1 MDFQNWIQNICLSS
15 FHNSLK
21 ISSILS
27 SHLRTLVG
35 ISSNI
40 SKISE
45 QKAIQDSTNRE
56 ISTNGD
62 FNRWTQ
68 GRCRY
73 LCSICEDVFSESKD
87 FVSHI
92 SSQHKILGEKY
103 LAIFSD
109 PCITELAMT
118 CKICEL
124 SIRHDS
130 ATLKDHMGG
139 HPMDLESYYE
149 KFVVKK
155 VEHKQ
160 EHFER
165 SVCQGAQFQ
174 PQTSLSINF
183 NEHLKD
189 LIVKANPEQIDDDE
203 DDEIECLG
211 TFQSNFGVKSEHTLS
226 QNSNLQ
232 FKKEMMSEF
241 ANVSAF
247 PIEDPSTILQSTIKE
262 ENSSLDFSLNSFSE
276 SVGESSQS
284 ISSDESTS
292 FKLPWYCG
300 MLFGCKICQSQF
312 FEMSELKRH
321 LSTAHSARYF

>member
-1 MDFQNWIQNICLSS
+1 
-15 FHNSLK
+15 
-21 ISSILS
+21 
-27 SHLRTLVG
+27 
-35 ISSNI
+35 
-40 SKISE
+40 
-45 QKAIQDSTNRE
+45 
-56 ISTNGD
+56 
-62 FNRWTQ
+62 
-68 GRCRY
+68 
-73 LCSICEDVFSESKD
+73 
-87 FVSHI
+87 
-92 SSQHKILGEKY
+92 LGEKY

-109 PCITELAMT
+109 PCITELTMT

-130 ATLKDHMGG
+130 ATLRDHMGG
-139 HPMDLESYYE
+139 HQMDLLSYYE

-165 SVCQGAQFQ
+165 SVCQESNFQ
-174 PQTSLSINF
+174 TQSGLLIHF
-183 NEHLKD
+183 NEHHSGQENGKVS
-189 LIVKANPEQIDDDE
+189 IVKTSPEQFDDDD

-276 SVGESSQS
+276 SVGESLQS

>member
-27 SHLRTLVG
+27 THLRTLVG

-109 PCITELAMT
+109 PCIIELTMT

-139 HPMDLESYYE
+139 HHMDLESYYE

-155 VEHKQ
+155 VELKQ

-165 SVCQGAQFQ
+165 SVCQT
-174 PQTSLSINF
+174 QTSLLIH
-183 NEHLKD
+183 EHHSGQENGKVS
-189 LIVKANPEQIDDDE
+189 IVKTSPEQFDDDD

-211 TFQSNFGVKSEHTLS
+211 TFQSNFGVKSEHALS
-226 QNSNLQ
+226 QNSSLQ
-232 FKKEMMSEF
+232 FKKEMMSEV

-312 FEMSELKRH
+312 FEMSELKKH